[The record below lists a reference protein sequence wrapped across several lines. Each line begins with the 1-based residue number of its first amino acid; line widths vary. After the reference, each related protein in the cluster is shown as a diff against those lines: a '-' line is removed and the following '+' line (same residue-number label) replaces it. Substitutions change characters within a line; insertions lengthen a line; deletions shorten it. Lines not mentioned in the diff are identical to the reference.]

1 MKGITP
7 VIAVI
12 LLLLVTIAMIAF
24 AFVWFGR
31 ISTSAM
37 SAVENQTGQF
47 YQTAGKM
54 ITIDNVRSSPD
65 TTVTVRNIGTLTISS
80 SGITIYRGTSL
91 VSCTPPW
98 TPSSIPPGQSSTCTI
113 SGPCASG
120 TTIKVTS
127 PGNFDQTNC

>member
-12 LLLLVTIAMIAF
+12 LLLLVTIAMVAF

-54 ITIDNVRSSPD
+54 ITIDNILSSP
-65 TTVTVRNIGTLTISS
+65 TQTIVTVRNIGTLTILSS
-80 SGITIYRGTSL
+80 EITIYRGTVL
-91 VSCTPPW
+91 ASCTPSW
-98 TPSSIPPGQSSTCTI
+98 LPSSIPPGQSSTCTVT
-113 SGPCASG
+113 GPCTG

>member
-47 YQTAGKM
+47 YQTAGKI
-54 ITIDNVRSSPD
+54 ITIDNILSSPQ
-65 TTVTVRNIGTLTISS
+65 TIVTVRNIGTLTVLSS
-80 SGITIYRGTSL
+80 ELTVYRGTVL
-91 VSCTPPW
+91 ASCTPSW
-98 TPSSIPPGQSSTCTI
+98 SLQSIPPGQSSACTI
-113 SGPCASG
+113 SGPCVPG